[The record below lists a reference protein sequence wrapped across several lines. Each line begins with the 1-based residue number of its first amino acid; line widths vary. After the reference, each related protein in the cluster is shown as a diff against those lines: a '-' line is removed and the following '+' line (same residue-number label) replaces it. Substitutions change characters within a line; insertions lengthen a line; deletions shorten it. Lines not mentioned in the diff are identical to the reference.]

1 MFSVGDRVQLI
12 AAMRAYGLAEG
23 DTGTVVAAHR
33 DHRTYVV
40 AFDRGGEEIGRYD
53 VPYSQLR
60 KAPTAPGGKPN
71 SPLAP
76 G

>member
-23 DTGTVVAAHR
+23 DTGTVVGAHR
-33 DHRTYVV
+33 DHRTYIV
-40 AFDRGGEEIGRYD
+40 AFDRGGELVGQYD

-60 KAPTAPGGKPN
+60 RLPPTPHSDNQQP
-71 SPLAP
+71 
-76 G
+76 

>member
-23 DTGTVVAAHR
+23 DTGTVVGVYR

-40 AFDRGGEEIGRYD
+40 TFDRGGEQIGRYD

-60 KAPTAPGGKPN
+60 KAPPTPDADDCAPGG
-71 SPLAP
+71 
-76 G
+76 

>member
-23 DTGTVVAAHR
+23 DTGTVVGAHR
-33 DHRTYVV
+33 DHRTYIV
-40 AFDRGGEEIGRYD
+40 AFDRGGEPVGQYD

-60 KAPTAPGGKPN
+60 RLSPTPHSDN
-71 SPLAP
+71 QQ
-76 G
+76 